1 MDNPLVQIEPGLFI
15 WTIVTFMALLGV
27 LAKFV
32 WRPLMDALDRREG
45 KIRESLENAEKAE
58 VELEMLQHESGE
70 IVARARGEAQSI
82 IAEGKSA
89 AEKMKDE
96 ILQTAR
102 DKAGGIIGQA
112 QKQIEAEKDKA
123 LIEIK
128 TEVVDLSIQVAERL
142 IRKNLSK
149 EDNLAIINESLNQIG
164 PMDEA

>member
-32 WRPLMDALDRREG
+32 WRPLMDALDRRED

>member
-32 WRPLMDALDRREG
+32 WRPLMDALDRRED

-70 IVARARGEAQSI
+70 IVARARGEVQSI

-149 EDNLAIINESLNQIG
+149 EDNLAIINESLNKIG

>member
-32 WRPLMDALDRREG
+32 WRPLMDALDRRED

-149 EDNLAIINESLNQIG
+149 EDNLAIINESLNKIG

>member
-1 MDNPLVQIEPGLFI
+1 
-15 WTIVTFMALLGV
+15 
-27 LAKFV
+27 
-32 WRPLMDALDRREG
+32 
-45 KIRESLENAEKAE
+45 
-58 VELEMLQHESGE
+58 MLQHESGE

-149 EDNLAIINESLNQIG
+149 EDNLAIINESLNKIG